1 MRAEVAEICGGIDP
15 ADPKMPAAGP
25 RELAPP
31 HGAFVVGYRDG
42 EPVCCGGIKRLDEQ
56 ACELKRMYVV
66 PRARGT
72 GVAGALLAEL
82 ERRAR
87 ELEYEVA
94 RLDTDGRLRA
104 AERLYR
110 SAGYRQIANFNGNP
124 VATFFGEKLLQTTG
138 AWRSS
143 QPAR

>member
-15 ADPKMPAAGP
+15 ADPRMPAAGP
-25 RELAPP
+25 RELGPP

-42 EPVCCGGIKRLDEQ
+42 EPGCCGGIKELDDV

-66 PRARGT
+66 PSARGT
-72 GVAGALLAEL
+72 GAAQALLAEL
-82 ERRAR
+82 ERHAR
-87 ELEYEVA
+87 ELGYAVV

-110 SAGYRQIANFNGNP
+110 SAGYRPIANFNGNP
-124 VATFFGEKLLQTTG
+124 VASFFGEKAL
-138 AWRSS
+138 
-143 QPAR
+143 